1 MAENAYELQRQEGAQ
16 EIINKAHEVATS
28 AGISLDN
35 CVWDNG
41 QELVKRDKHILEISS
56 GRKTMTGEFPD
67 TWLADYPGKAGTE
80 KTDALLRKM
89 IRHLA
94 V

>member
-16 EIINKAHEVATS
+16 EIINKAHEVARS

-41 QELVKRDKHILEISS
+41 QELVERNKHILKISS
-56 GRKTMTGEFPD
+56 GRKSMTGEFPD
-67 TWLADYPGKAGTE
+67 TWLADYPGGAGTE
-80 KTDALLRKM
+80 KTDALLREM
-89 IRHLA
+89 VRRLS
-94 V
+94 